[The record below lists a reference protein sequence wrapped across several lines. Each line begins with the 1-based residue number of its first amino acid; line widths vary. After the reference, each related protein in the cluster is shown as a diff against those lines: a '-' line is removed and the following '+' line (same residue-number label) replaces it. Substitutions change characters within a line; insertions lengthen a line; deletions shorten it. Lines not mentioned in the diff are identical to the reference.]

1 MAVFV
6 VESYETAKTAFV
18 IRKICYPFVTIKIS
32 GIQSSGGNDMKQK
45 KLQASMIKPYEVSL
59 QEAEKSA
66 ATIEKYLHHVQQFV
80 AAYAGRKVDKA
91 LVLEYK
97 GELGGYYAPSS
108 ANAALAAINGF
119 LRFWGRDDCCVKPF
133 KVQKKLYCPEEKELT
148 RAEYIRLVRAAK
160 EKSSERL
167 ALVLE
172 SICAT
177 GIRVSELQYITA
189 EAVRSGEAAVTCKG
203 KTRTVFLPA
212 ALQKKLRRYIQR
224 KGIQGGPVFIT
235 RTGKP
240 MDRSNIWRE
249 MKALCER
256 ADVPSSKVF
265 PHSLRHLF
273 ARTFYSIDKDIAK
286 LADILGHSNINTT
299 RIYIISTGAEHRRKM
314 ETMRLVI

>member
-1 MAVFV
+1 MKRQKLQ
-6 VESYETAKTAFV
+6 ETMIPPYETA
-18 IRKICYPFVTIKIS
+18 
-32 GIQSSGGNDMKQK
+32 
-45 KLQASMIKPYEVSL
+45 L

-66 ATIEKYLHHVQQFV
+66 ATMEKYLHHVRQFV
-80 AAYAGRKVDKA
+80 AHDAGRRIDKA

-97 GELGGYYAPSS
+97 TRLGKLYAPSS
-108 ANAALAAINGF
+108 ANAALAAVNGF
-119 LRFWGRDDCCVKPF
+119 LRFWGFESCCVRPF

-148 RAEYIRLVRAAK
+148 REEYVRLVKAAK

-167 ALVLE
+167 ALLLE
-172 SICAT
+172 AICAT
-177 GIRVSELQYITA
+177 GIRVSELQFITV
-189 EAVRSGEAAVTCKG
+189 EAVSQGEAIVTCKG

-212 ALQKKLRRYIQR
+212 ALQKKLRRYIQSQ
-224 KGIQGGPVFIT
+224 KIQSGSVFIT

-240 MDRSNIWRE
+240 MNRSNIWRE

-256 ADVPSSKVF
+256 ANVAPSKVF

-273 ARTFYSIDKDIAK
+273 ARCFYSIDHDVAK

-299 RIYIISTGAEHRRKM
+299 RIYIITTGAEHRRKM

>member
-1 MAVFV
+1 MKRQKLQ
-6 VESYETAKTAFV
+6 ESMIPPYETA
-18 IRKICYPFVTIKIS
+18 
-32 GIQSSGGNDMKQK
+32 
-45 KLQASMIKPYEVSL
+45 L

-66 ATIEKYLHHVQQFV
+66 ATMEKYLHHVRQFV
-80 AAYAGRKVDKA
+80 AHDAGRRIDKA

-97 GELGGYYAPSS
+97 TRLGKLYAPSS
-108 ANAALAAINGF
+108 ANAALAAVNGF
-119 LRFWGRDDCCVKPF
+119 LRFWGFESCCVRPF

-148 RAEYIRLVRAAK
+148 REEYVRLVQAAK

-167 ALVLE
+167 ALLLE

-177 GIRVSELQYITA
+177 GIRVSELQFITV
-189 EAVRSGEAAVTCKG
+189 EAVSQGEAIVTCKG

-212 ALQKKLRRYIQR
+212 ALQKKLRRYIQGQ
-224 KGIQGGPVFIT
+224 KIQSGSVFIT

-240 MDRSNIWRE
+240 MNRSNIWRE
-249 MKALCER
+249 MKGLCER
-256 ADVPSSKVF
+256 ANVAPSKVF

-273 ARTFYSIDKDIAK
+273 ARCFYSIDHDVAK

-299 RIYIISTGAEHRRKM
+299 RIYIITTGAEHRRKM

>member
-1 MAVFV
+1 MKRQKLQ
-6 VESYETAKTAFV
+6 ESMIPPYETA
-18 IRKICYPFVTIKIS
+18 
-32 GIQSSGGNDMKQK
+32 
-45 KLQASMIKPYEVSL
+45 L

-66 ATIEKYLHHVQQFV
+66 ATMEKYLHHVRQFV
-80 AAYAGRKVDKA
+80 AHDAGRRIDKA

-97 GELGGYYAPSS
+97 TRLGKLYAPSS
-108 ANAALAAINGF
+108 ANAALAAVNGF
-119 LRFWGRDDCCVKPF
+119 LRFWGFESCCVRPF

-148 RAEYIRLVRAAK
+148 REEYVRLVRAAK

-167 ALVLE
+167 ALLLE
-172 SICAT
+172 AICAT
-177 GIRVSELQYITA
+177 GIRVSELQFITV
-189 EAVRSGEAAVTCKG
+189 EAVSQGEAIVTCKG

-212 ALQKKLRRYIQR
+212 ALQKKLRRYIQGQ
-224 KGIQGGPVFIT
+224 KIQSGSVFIT

-240 MDRSNIWRE
+240 MNRSNIWRE

-256 ADVPSSKVF
+256 ANVAPSKVF

-273 ARTFYSIDKDIAK
+273 ARTFYSIDHDVAK

-299 RIYIISTGAEHRRKM
+299 RIYIITTGAEHRRKM